1 MIDAASATSG
11 ATTNSTSSRD
21 TLAENF
27 EMFLLLLTE
36 QMKNQD
42 PLSPLDSNE
51 FVTQLVQFSG
61 VEQSIRQND
70 HLETLVGLQVA
81 NVGGAAVGYL
91 GKEVRVNSPIAP
103 LGQNGASWAYEVA
116 GDAESVSI
124 AVLDS
129 TGKVVFEATGEIE
142 TGEHGFL
149 WDGYDNAGE
158 PLPDGAYTLDISAST
173 ATGDSLP
180 VYISSFGIVTGVDLS
195 GTEPVLMLGQALAPF
210 SLIEAVRDVLPP
222 PPPADPDTDD
232 ETDTTTEPDDSTPS
246 T

>member
-142 TGEHGFL
+142 TAIVF
-149 WDGYDNAGE
+149 
-158 PLPDGAYTLDISAST
+158 TLATVGPAIVSSMGVGDVQVTAS
-173 ATGDSLP
+173 
-180 VYISSFGIVTGVDLS
+180 FM
-195 GTEPVLMLGQALAPF
+195 LMLAAT
-210 SLIEAVRDVLPP
+210 LIAGK
-222 PPPADPDTDD
+222 
-232 ETDTTTEPDDSTPS
+232 
-246 T
+246 